1 MAAAWTL
8 DTAGTFHSLDAVTV
22 DWAVDIESS
31 SVLSGCYHCGEAL
44 PAAPVEVD
52 IDDASHVFCCHGCAA
67 AAQWIRA
74 SELGDY
80 YRLRSTA
87 AARVDADLPDLSGWD
102 RADLLSEH
110 ALPVAGGLEITL
122 LTDGMRCAACAWLI
136 DRAVQRETGVFD
148 TSANAVTGRIRIG
161 WDPARVRLSQVLQRL
176 TLLGYRPYLATG
188 ARRERERL
196 MERRRWL
203 LRLGIAG
210 LGAMQTMML
219 SEALFLDVNH
229 HMLLSTRDFLRW
241 VTFLVCTP
249 VVFYSGWPFLAGSW
263 RELRQRHLG
272 MDTLIAS
279 STLLAYLASAV
290 ETARGGAHVWYDAA
304 AMFVFLLLG
313 ARMLEQRARRI
324 ASSQVDA
331 LARARPSL
339 AVRELADGSRESVPL
354 TVLQV
359 GDVVCVAAGESVP
372 ADGCLLDTR
381 AVFEEALLTGESHP
395 VSKERGATIYAGTTC
410 RETPARIHITGIGST
425 TRLSQLT
432 RLVEQAQAHRPPL
445 AKLADRIGGVFVA
458 ALLCVALLVYLG
470 WRIYDPARAFEVAL
484 SLLVISCP
492 CALSLAVPA
501 ALAATHGAL
510 ARLGVLSLRPD
521 GLEGLARATDVVFD
535 KTGTLTQVRPA
546 LGEVQTFDGMAPT
559 EALAIAAALECDS
572 RHPIAAAFAAI
583 PTASI
588 ACDVQLH
595 GGQGLSGRVDGLLWR
610 LGHGPFAANRIDDG
624 QLWLGDGT
632 RAMARFLLQE
642 HLRPDAKETMQAL
655 RKLGLRIH
663 VASGDGEQAVR
674 RLMQQLEV
682 GEAHARQTSEDKLAL
697 VRGLQAQGRVVAMIG
712 DGLNDAPVLAGADV
726 SLAMGEGASLAQRA
740 ADMVLTAPS
749 LLRIPAA
756 VQLARRTQRI
766 IRQNFAWAVGYNLL
780 ALPLAIT
787 GQVTPAL
794 AALGMALS
802 SLIVTT
808 NTLRLMRVK
817 VPGAVA

>member
-1 MAAAWTL
+1 MAAAWPL
-8 DTAGTFHSLDAVTV
+8 DPAGSLHSLDTVTV
-22 DWAVDIESS
+22 DWAVDMAAS
-31 SVLSGCYHCGEAL
+31 SVCADCYHCGDAL
-44 PAAPVEVD
+44 PLAPVWFD
-52 IDDASHVFCCHGCAA
+52 IDGVVQGFCCQGCAA

-80 YRLRSTA
+80 YRLRSAVAT
-87 AARVDADLPDLSGWD
+87 RVDAELPDLTSWD
-102 RADLLSEH
+102 RQDLLNDH

-136 DRAVQRETGVFD
+136 DRALQREPGVFD

-161 WDPARVRLSQVLQRL
+161 WDPGRVRLSSVLQRL
-176 TLLGYRPYLATG
+176 SLLGYRPYLASG
-188 ARRERERL
+188 ALRERERL

-219 SEALFLDVNH
+219 SEALFLDFNH
-229 HMLLSTRDFLRW
+229 HMALSTRDFFRW
-241 VTFLVCTP
+241 VTFMVCTP
-249 VVFYSGWPFLAGSW
+249 VVFYSGWPFLAWSW

-290 ETARGGAHVWYDAA
+290 ETVRGGIHVWYDAA

-339 AVRELADGSRESVPL
+339 AVRECADGSRESVPL
-354 TVLQV
+354 TALQV

-372 ADGCLLDTR
+372 ADGYLLDTR
-381 AVFEEALLTGESHP
+381 AVFEEALLTGESRP
-395 VSKERGATIYAGTTC
+395 VSKEQGAAIYAATTC
-410 RETPARIHITGIGST
+410 RETPARIHITGIGSA

-458 ALLCVALLVYLG
+458 SLLCVAVAVYFG
-470 WRIYDPARAFEVAL
+470 WRLYDPTRAFEVTL

-521 GLEGLARATDVVFD
+521 GLESLARSTDVVFD
-535 KTGTLTQVRPA
+535 KTGTLTQVRPT
-546 LGEVQTFDGMAPT
+546 LGDVQTFDGMAPT
-559 EALAIAAALECDS
+559 EALAIAAALERDS

-583 PTASI
+583 ATTSAAS
-588 ACDVQLH
+588 DVQLH
-595 GGQGLSGRVDGLLWR
+595 GGQGLSGRVDGSLWR
-610 LGHGPFAANRIDDG
+610 LGQGPFAANRADDG
-624 QLWLGDGT
+624 QLWLGDGK
-632 RAMARFLLQE
+632 RASARFLLQE
-642 HLRPDAKETMQAL
+642 HLRLDVSEAVQAL
-655 RKLGLRIH
+655 RQLGLRVH
-663 VASGDGEQAVR
+663 VASGDGEQAVQ
-674 RLMQQLEV
+674 RLMSQLDI
-682 GEAHARQTSEDKLAL
+682 GEAYARQTSEDKLAL
-697 VRGLQAQGRVVAMIG
+697 VRSLQAQGRVVAMVG

-766 IRQNFAWAVGYNLL
+766 IRQNFAWAVGYNVL

-794 AALGMALS
+794 AAFGMAAS
-802 SLIVTT
+802 SLIVTA
-808 NTLRLMRVK
+808 NALRLMRVN
-817 VPGAVA
+817 VPGAVT